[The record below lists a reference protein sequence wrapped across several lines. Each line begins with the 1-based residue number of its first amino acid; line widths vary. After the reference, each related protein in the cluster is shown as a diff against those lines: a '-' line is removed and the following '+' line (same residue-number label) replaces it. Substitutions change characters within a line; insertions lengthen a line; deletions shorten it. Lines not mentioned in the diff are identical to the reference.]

1 MKLDYVFTHTALL
14 RQALAHKSAGAEN
27 NERLEF
33 LGDAILNWVIAEAIY
48 HKFPHAN
55 EGEMSRLRAQLVRQE
70 SLADIARSLKLGE
83 QLILGSGELKSG
95 GHRRDSILA
104 DALEAL
110 IAAIYQDSQ
119 SMETCRRIVLDWFAS
134 KLDNLSLVDESR
146 DHKTQLQE
154 WLQARGLALPTYEVV
169 EESGPDNERLF
180 KVKCRVAAMQQHAVA
195 EAGSKKQAE
204 QKSAA
209 LVLAQLQS
217 TLSQKQQPKQKQPKQ
232 KQKDKL

>member
-1 MKLDYVFTHTALL
+1 MKLDYIFSNPALF

-33 LGDAILNWVIAEAIY
+33 LGDAILNWMIAEAVY
-48 HKFPHAN
+48 HKFPRAS

-70 SLADIARSLKLGE
+70 SLADIARQLQLGE

-119 SMETCRRIVLDWFAS
+119 SMESCRRVVLGWFAD
-134 KLDNLSLVDESR
+134 KLDKLSLVEESR

-154 WLQARGLALPTYEVV
+154 LLQARGLALPSYDVV
-169 EESGPDNERLF
+169 DETGPDNERLF
-180 KVKCRVAAMQQHAVA
+180 KVKCQVSALQQQAVAA
-195 EAGSKKQAE
+195 GSSKKQAE
-204 QKSAA
+204 QKAAA
-209 LVLAQLQS
+209 LVLDKVQTML
-217 TLSQKQQPKQKQPKQ
+217 Q
-232 KQKDKL
+232 KQKGKP